1 MRAQLL
7 PVEAANYDA
16 HVLHRTERC
25 WTETNCYVDVF
36 VEILHSLGLDPLA
49 ACAFTLSTDFEGEQW
64 AFFKPPPDDLRRLYG
79 IEIGEMNVFRPLADH
94 VVEQLVL
101 GRLLTIEVDAYFL
114 PDTEGVSYRRQ
125 HVKTT
130 IAPQMIDTA
139 DQRLGYFHNAG
150 YFELAG
156 EDYVGALRVDA
167 GPATLPPYVELVRLD
182 RLVRDEGRLAAVA
195 GELAREHLE
204 RRPEDNPV
212 TRMAKRIDADLPHL
226 VAAGLDDFHGY
237 AFGTCRQCGSNA
249 EIAADFL
256 DWLSAR
262 GLGHPDGAAAA
273 YRRLS
278 AGAKALEFG
287 LARAAAGRRF
297 DPSATLDEMA
307 GVWEEAAAALA
318 VTRDG

>member
-1 MRAQLL
+1 VRLRLL
-7 PVEAANYDA
+7 PLETADYDA
-16 HVLHRTERC
+16 HDLHRNERC

-64 AFFKPPPDDLRRLYG
+64 AFFKPPPEDLRRLYG

-101 GRLLTIEVDAYFL
+101 GRLLTVEVDAFFL

-130 IAPQMIDTA
+130 IVPQMIDTA
-139 DQRLGYFHNAG
+139 ERRLGYFHNAG

-156 EDYVGALRVDA
+156 EDYAGALQVDT
-167 GPATLPPYVELVRLD
+167 GLTTLPPYVELVRLD
-182 RLVRDEGRLAAVA
+182 RLVRDEGRLATIAA
-195 GELAREHLE
+195 ELGREHLE
-204 RRPEDNPV
+204 RRPVDNPV

-226 VAAGLDDFHGY
+226 VEAGLEGFHGY
-237 AFGTCRQCGSNA
+237 AFGTCRQCGANA

-262 GLGHPDGAAAA
+262 GLGYPQAAAAA

-278 AGAKALEFG
+278 ASAKALEFG

-297 DPSATLDEMA
+297 DPSATLEEMA
-307 GVWEEAAAALA
+307 AAWEEAAATLA
-318 VTRDG
+318 VSRGG